1 MGQFV
6 GSHRTQLHI
15 TMYKLIVLS
24 VVLVAAS
31 AQIAVPAGYGY
42 AGPVHAAGRPYP
54 YAAGHTILPAAGDPL
69 TNPHPQ
75 GVLPH
80 EVPTGN
86 IIGRI
91 AGAPEAINFVLPA
104 PRIVEEAPIVAQST
118 EKVEQHGYSIRY

>member
-6 GSHRTQLHI
+6 ESHRTQLHI

-42 AGPVHAAGRPYP
+42 AGPVHAAGLPYP
-54 YAAGHTILPAAGDPL
+54 YAAGLPL

-91 AGAPEAINFVLPA
+91 AGAPEAINYVLPP
-104 PRIVEEAPIVAQST
+104 PRIVEEAPVVAQSV

>member
-6 GSHRTQLHI
+6 ESHRTQLHI

-42 AGPVHAAGRPYP
+42 AGPVHPAG
-54 YAAGHTILPAAGDPL
+54 LPL

-91 AGAPEAINFVLPA
+91 AGAPGAINFVLPA

-118 EKVEQHGYSIRY
+118 EKVE